1 MATAKEEALACHAK
15 GYNCAQSVLIA
26 NQSRT
31 NFTEE
36 DAAAIA
42 AGLGGGARCRELC
55 GAVNGAII
63 TFGRSL
69 QQAGRSSEM
78 TRIQKEYLN
87 RFQSHF
93 GALRCADLKA
103 KRISCDDIISYSA
116 ELTEELLDEALKI
129 KGINH
134 LMEGNTGNGNL

>member
-42 AGLGGGARCRELC
+42 AGLGGGARCRELG

-116 ELTEELLDEALKI
+116 ELTEELLDEALK
-129 KGINH
+129 N
-134 LMEGNTGNGNL
+134 